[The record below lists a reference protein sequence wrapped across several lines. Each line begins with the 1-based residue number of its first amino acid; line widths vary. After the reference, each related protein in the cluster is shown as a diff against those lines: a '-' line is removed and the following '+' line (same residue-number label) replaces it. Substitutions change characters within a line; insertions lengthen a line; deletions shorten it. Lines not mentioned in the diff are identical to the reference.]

1 MASVKKLIGYLALH
15 KRCLVIE
22 QHFHVGHLLLQA
34 IHRSFSLLDK
44 HCSSVIGKAIS
55 CGVAVAEVAYHPVG
69 HDTRVASAERILP
82 VASASVYHLPSFL
95 FSLVQSFNPLSRR
108 VGSFIQLLRSL
119 PTVKLRWMDGQS
131 GWAKREVSLFGLGKL
146 GLPVPVRC
154 AWAREPGLVGKG

>member
-22 QHFHVGHLLLQA
+22 QYFHVGHRLLQA

-55 CGVAVAEVAYHPVG
+55 CGVAVAEAAYHPVG

-82 VASASVYHLPSFL
+82 VASASVYHLLPSFL
-95 FSLVQSFNPLSRR
+95 CSLVQSFNTLSVALVLLSNCCEVYRR
-108 VGSFIQLLRSL
+108 LS
-119 PTVKLRWMDGQS
+119 
-131 GWAKREVSLFGLGKL
+131 
-146 GLPVPVRC
+146 
-154 AWAREPGLVGKG
+154 